1 MNRTLFAAA
10 AAVATAALIVPLVAT
25 ADHRPGHK
33 NTALTIEADP
43 NVQVWPR
50 TVTVSGTLRG
60 PDNAG
65 KTIEL
70 DANTYPFTGGFT
82 SVGTTTT
89 NSQGDYSFPA
99 VKLSNHT
106 TYRARATNVQP
117 RETSAEE
124 IVRSRMKITR
134 RVSDRTPPD
143 GGTITFSGRVG
154 PAHQGMNV
162 LIQRRRPSGT
172 WRTMTTAPLGPAL
185 SDGTSAYSAEI
196 EMNRDG
202 RWRAR
207 VRADA
212 DHFGNKS
219 RRVRINVN

>member
-1 MNRTLFAAA
+1 MNRTLFATVAT
-10 AAVATAALIVPLVAT
+10 VATAALIVPLVAT

-33 NTALTIEADP
+33 NPALTIEADP

-50 TVTVSGTLRG
+50 LVTISGTLRG
-60 PDNAG
+60 PDNAN

-70 DANTYPFTGGFT
+70 DANTYPFSGGFT

-89 NSQGDYSFPA
+89 NDQGDYSFQQ
-99 VKLSNHT
+99 VKQQNHT
-106 TYRARATNVQP
+106 TYRTRATDVQP

-124 IVRSRMKITR
+124 IVRMRMKITR

-154 PAHQGMNV
+154 PAHPGMNV

-172 WRTMTTAPLGPAL
+172 WRTMTAAPLGQQL
-185 SDGTSAYSAEI
+185 TDGTSAYSTEI

-202 RWRAR
+202 TWRAR

-212 DHFGNKS
+212 DHFGNTS
-219 RRVRINVN
+219 RRVRIDVN

>member
-1 MNRTLFAAA
+1 MNRTLFATVAA
-10 AAVATAALIVPLVAT
+10 GATVALIVPLVAT
-25 ADHRPGHK
+25 ADHRPGHQ
-33 NTALTIEADP
+33 NSALRIEAEP

-50 TVTVSGTLRG
+50 QVTISGRLQG
-60 PDNAG
+60 SDNAG

-70 DANTYPFTGGFT
+70 GANTHPFQGGFT
-82 SVGTTTT
+82 SVGSTTT
-89 NSQGDYSFPA
+89 NDQGEYSFQVTPQ
-99 VKLSNHT
+99 NHT
-106 TYRARATNVQP
+106 AYRTRATDVSP

-172 WRTMTTAPLGPAL
+172 WRTMTTTPLGPAL

-202 RWRAR
+202 KWRAR